1 MWAMS
6 CDQVHKVSLVVKEY
20 VTSAGQQRGR
30 MSEKRK
36 AQVFPFVDIALRL
49 FMTLPV
55 TNASRGRSLLKIG
68 ASYRKTEIHNGPKQ
82 TESPV
87 SDLSI
92 NSDILGKLD
101 FTSLLKEFSVGRSV
115 PRNTW
120 SQQLWGTH
128 TCFSIISVLV
138 KAVSM
143 CVYASAPR
151 VCA

>member
-1 MWAMS
+1 MPITRTIKKWSSWLVDVWAMS

-36 AQVFPFVDIALRL
+36 AQVFPFVDIALWL
-49 FMTLPV
+49 FITLPL

-87 SDLSI
+87 SNLSI
-92 NSDILGKLD
+92 DSDILRNLD
-101 FTSLLKEFSVGRSV
+101 FTSLIKEFPVVGRSPEIRGRGSYGELTLV
-115 PRNTW
+115 
-120 SQQLWGTH
+120 
-128 TCFSIISVLV
+128 SVSLLF
-138 KAVSM
+138 
-143 CVYASAPR
+143 
-151 VCA
+151 